1 MRHILIYRLEDGA
14 IESAMIVAYS
24 TIPKA
29 PPGMGIWAAGAGQW
43 ELAIRVTK
51 DGLELSPTPVRF
63 SPETPSRE
71 AVIMQAGLYQ
81 AARREQYDPIPEQL
95 DRITKALAHLK
106 DCGVDI
112 GEDGDRQVD
121 HCQSV
126 KSRFPKPVL

>member
-95 DRITKALAHLK
+95 DRITKALAHLHAQ
-106 DCGVDI
+106 GIDI
-112 GEDGDRQVD
+112 GEHGLEQVER
-121 HCQSV
+121 CQAV
-126 KSRFPKPVL
+126 KSRFPIA